1 VWPVPAGATEEQANF
16 TPSWELRHP
25 PVAAFADGKPGSL
38 PPTQAGIALSRKGV
52 RVSAFCPNPDG
63 LGIVLRVW
71 EQSGQGGPLTV
82 TLPTGI
88 KAAKAQPVNLRGE
101 PAGEPIP
108 IINGQFTVPLGA
120 WVPASFVL

>member
-1 VWPVPAGATEEQANF
+1 M
-16 TPSWELRHP
+16 
-25 PVAAFADGKPGSL
+25 
-38 PPTQAGIALSRKGV
+38 
-52 RVSAFCPNPDG
+52 
-63 LGIVLRVW
+63 VLRVW

-101 PAGEPIP
+101 LAGEPIP

-120 WVPASFVL
+120 WVPASFVLP